1 MKLFTNKA
9 PKREGSI
16 KITLEYDALF
26 VRNMAKNLRDAVY
39 DVPNIIKFVME
50 AITEFEDMNKMQKR
64 EKKNE

>member
-16 KITLEYDALF
+16 KVTLEYDALF

-39 DVPNIIKFVME
+39 DVPNIIKFVMN
-50 AITEFEDMNKMQKR
+50 AIEEFENMNKMQKR

>member
-50 AITEFEDMNKMQKR
+50 AIAEFEDMNKMQKR

>member
-39 DVPNIIKFVME
+39 DVPNIIKFVMN
-50 AITEFEDMNKMQKR
+50 AIEEFENMNKMQKR